1 MAKIDIACLIDDD
14 PIFVF
19 GAKKMMELANF
30 CNRFLVYKN
39 GDEAIKALSAILKSQ
54 EGFPDIILLDLNMP
68 ILDGWQFLD
77 EFLKIE
83 VPKKILIYVVSS
95 SKDPSDINRAK
106 SYKQVNNFVVKP
118 ISMDDLKAIIQ
129 DVELTD

>member
-19 GAKKMMELANF
+19 GAKKMMELADF
-30 CNRFLVYKN
+30 CNSFLVYKN
-39 GDEAIKALSAILKSQ
+39 GYEAINALTAIIKSQ
-54 EGFPDIILLDLNMP
+54 EDLPDIILLDLNMP

-77 EFLKIE
+77 EFLAID
-83 VPKKILIYVVSS
+83 VPKRILIYVVSS

-106 SYKQVNNFVVKP
+106 SYKQVNNFIVKP
-118 ISMDDLKAIIQ
+118 ISMGDLQRLIKDIEMIS
-129 DVELTD
+129 